1 MYVSFTEFYF
11 YQIKLQVTII
21 HETKNYYFFFFF
33 YMYLFCLHVCVGMV
47 NLSYSKMLHIFPY

>member
-21 HETKNYYFFFFF
+21 HETKNYYFFFF
-33 YMYLFCLHVCVGMV
+33 LHVFVGMV
-47 NLSYSKMLHIFPY
+47 NLSYSKMLHIFP

>member
-11 YQIKLQVTII
+11 YQIKLPVTIMY
-21 HETKNYYFFFFF
+21 ETKNYYFFF